1 MASLI
6 LIFHQDERVP
16 ILDHCLSKACKDA
29 PDLLIQNWPYKL
41 NFFSSTKTMEHLIFA
56 LSLRLE
62 FKKLGLFDKC
72 LEVFILFFLA
82 LHFLILNPLL
92 FLHPKRT
99 PALHLKLRR
108 WIPFNWAQHR
118 AGCLHEGSVPSLT
131 QIAVSSYQI
140 KLLDKWNW
148 FILWVLAKDYFPL

>member
-1 MASLI
+1 MREFQYWITVFQKLAKMP
-6 LIFHQDERVP
+6 LIFWYKR
-16 ILDHCLSKACKDA
+16 DHTNYIFS
-29 PDLLIQNWPYKL
+29 
-41 NFFSSTKTMEHLIFA
+41 SSTKTMEYLIFT

-72 LEVFILFFLA
+72 LEVLILFFLA

-92 FLHPKRT
+92 FLHPWRT

-148 FILWVLAKDYFPL
+148 FLLSFS